1 MEVADNDN
9 IVTFEVIL
17 LSIVTRSTATLAYMV
32 TNSGLAWST
41 VGSSPVINAIIF
53 FCFLTI
59 YFLLIHVYL
68 PSEKAD
74 MHVLFKIKLSRKK
87 N

>member
-1 MEVADNDN
+1 MEVADNDT

-32 TNSGLAWST
+32 TDSGLAWST

-53 FCFLTI
+53 F
-59 YFLLIHVYL
+59 
-68 PSEKAD
+68 
-74 MHVLFKIKLSRKK
+74 LFPDNLFFTDTCISVFREG
-87 N
+87 